1 MLVMN
6 SFITNKGHIGIQYSG
21 ASETETLK
29 YSAISSFLFNAEES
43 YLHSGLVY
51 ISIPSYIA

>member
-1 MLVMN
+1 MN
-6 SFITNKGHIGIQYSG
+6 SFITNKGHIGIQHSG